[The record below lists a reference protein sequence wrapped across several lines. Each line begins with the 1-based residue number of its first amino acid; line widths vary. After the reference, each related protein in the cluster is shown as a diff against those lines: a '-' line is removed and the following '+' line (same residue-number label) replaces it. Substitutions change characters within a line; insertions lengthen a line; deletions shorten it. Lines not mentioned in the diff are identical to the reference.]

1 MDKKHI
7 LMVSHDFLPNIG
19 GIAVYVYELSKA
31 LIARGHQLT
40 VLTQYASFSTQTK
53 EEMMDGIRVIRVPIA
68 PIKKIEDIQYRKR
81 MRQLIR
87 HLEATE
93 TVDVIHW
100 QTLNKDAQMMRGLR
114 VQALEVYTNH
124 LSWFR
129 MLYNEGN
136 TAKIHQLMREP
147 DVIICPSREVEMMTA
162 ELFQKAQTVYLPNGV
177 DEHVF
182 YPDAA
187 TSKLVREQYGISP
200 QETVIVST
208 NRMEPV
214 KGMTYLMEAIPPML
228 QQHEN
233 LTFLIAGDGSQYAA
247 FEAMIEKQTQNSPKV
262 IFTGRLTNQDIRRVV
277 TAADIYVQPSLMEG
291 CSIAIIEAMACG
303 KPVIAANVGGNPDII
318 SQETGILVPPKS
330 AQALQEAMTYCIQ
343 EVDERHQ
350 MGRRSRE
357 RVEHA
362 LNWRQLAQQ
371 VDTIYDTAKR

>member
-1 MDKKHI
+1 MNNKHI
-7 LMVSHDFLPNIG
+7 MMVSHDFLPNIG

-31 LIARGHQLT
+31 LIARGHKLT
-40 VLTQYASFSTQTK
+40 VLTQYASFSTKNK
-53 EEMMDGIRVIRVPIA
+53 EETIDGIRVIRVPVA
-68 PIKKIEDIQYRKR
+68 PLKKIEDIQYRKR

-87 HLEATE
+87 QLEATE

-100 QTLNKDAQMMRGLR
+100 QTLNKDARMMRDLK

-136 TAKIHQLMREP
+136 TAKIYALMREP
-147 DVIICPSREVEMMTA
+147 DVIICPSREVEAMTA
-162 ELFQKAQTVYLPNGV
+162 ALFQKAKTVYLPNGV
-177 DEHVF
+177 DDQVF

-187 TSKLVREQYGISP
+187 TSQLVREQYGISQ

-208 NRMEPV
+208 NRMEPI
-214 KGMTYLMEAIPPML
+214 KGMTYLMEAIPSML

-233 LTFLIAGDGSQYAA
+233 LTFLIAGDGSQYTA

-262 IFTGRLTNQDIRRVV
+262 IFTGRLTNQDIQRVV
-277 TAADIYVQPSLMEG
+277 NAADIYVQPSLMEG

-318 SQETGILVPPKS
+318 SKETGILVPPKS
-330 AQALQEAMTYCIQ
+330 TEALQEAMTYCIQ
-343 EVDERHQ
+343 EVEERQ
-350 MGRRSRE
+350 KMGIRSRE
-357 RVEHA
+357 SVEQT
-362 LNWRQLAQQ
+362 LNWRHLAQQ
-371 VDTIYDTAKR
+371 VDTIYDTAKL